1 MSKIREKI
9 PIVINEQGQCNIPQD
24 IETLM
29 NYFAQRVKESSKNY
43 NEGLLMT
50 HHLTQRLICLCEC
63 EVMLKPYDKI
73 NEV

>member
-1 MSKIREKI
+1 MKTGEWVKDIK
-9 PIVINEQGQCNIPQD
+9 VNNQGQINIPVD
-24 IETLM
+24 IEYWL
-29 NYFAQRVKESSKNY
+29 NYIAKRVKESSKNY

-63 EVMLKPYDKI
+63 EVMLKPYDKV